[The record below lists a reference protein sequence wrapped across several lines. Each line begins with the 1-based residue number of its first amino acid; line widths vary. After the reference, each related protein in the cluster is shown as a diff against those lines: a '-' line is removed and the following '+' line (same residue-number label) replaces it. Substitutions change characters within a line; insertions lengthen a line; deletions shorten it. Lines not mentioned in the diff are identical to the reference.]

1 MKAVRFLAAVAAV
14 WATSLSAQTVS
25 SLKVV
30 PTQVKVGEA
39 VQATVG
45 IDVAQTI
52 NCGLHIVWGDGAV
65 LESKINQA
73 QDVPTVASHQYAKP
87 GTYTIVAEPKR
98 VGSVLKCNGKNQK
111 VVVTVAAAAV
121 AAAPAVSVAPAA
133 PAVAAAA
140 PTASDAP
147 AKAQESSDLCPKG
160 WTLSKAS
167 VKANGSF
174 TCKAAPKTKV
184 PKEEIM
190 CLEKLKYFADSKSG
204 QLGCRP

>member
-1 MKAVRFLAAVAAV
+1 MKAVQILAVIAAV
-14 WATSLSAQTVS
+14 WATSVSAQTVTD
-25 SLKVV
+25 LKVE
-30 PTQVKVGEA
+30 PTQAKVGEA
-39 VQATVG
+39 VKATVNL
-45 IDVAQTI
+45 DVAQTM

-65 LESKINQA
+65 LETKINQA
-73 QDVPTVASHQYAKP
+73 QDVPTIASHQYAKP

-111 VVVTVAAAAV
+111 TVVTIAAAPVAAAPVAPTAPV
-121 AAAPAVSVAPAA
+121 AAAPAA
-133 PAVAAAA
+133 AAAA
-140 PTASDAP
+140 PVKEQT
-147 AKAQESSDLCPKG
+147 SSDLCPTG

-167 VKANGSF
+167 VKANGAF

>member
-1 MKAVRFLAAVAAV
+1 MKAVRILAVVAAV
-14 WATSLSAQTVS
+14 WATSLSAQTVTD
-25 SLKVV
+25 LKVV

-39 VQATVG
+39 VQATVNF
-45 IDVAQTI
+45 DVGAVT

-73 QDVPTVASHQYAKP
+73 QDVPTIASHQYTKP

-111 VVVTVAAAAV
+111 MVVTVAAAAV
-121 AAAPAVSVAPAA
+121 AAAPVAPAA

-140 PTASDAP
+140 PAAASDAP
-147 AKAQESSDLCPKG
+147 AKAQTSSDLCPKG

>member
-1 MKAVRFLAAVAAV
+1 MKAVQILAVVAAV
-14 WATSLSAQTVS
+14 WATSVSAQTVTD
-25 SLKVV
+25 LKVV

-39 VQATVG
+39 VQATVNL
-45 IDVAQTI
+45 DVAQTM

-73 QDVPTVASHQYAKP
+73 QDVPTIASHQYAKP

-111 VVVTVAAAAV
+111 VVVTVAAAPVAAAPVAPAAPAAV
-121 AAAPAVSVAPAA
+121 AAAPAAA
-133 PAVAAAA
+133 SA
-140 PTASDAP
+140 AP

-167 VKANGSF
+167 VKANGAF

-204 QLGCRP
+204 QLGCR